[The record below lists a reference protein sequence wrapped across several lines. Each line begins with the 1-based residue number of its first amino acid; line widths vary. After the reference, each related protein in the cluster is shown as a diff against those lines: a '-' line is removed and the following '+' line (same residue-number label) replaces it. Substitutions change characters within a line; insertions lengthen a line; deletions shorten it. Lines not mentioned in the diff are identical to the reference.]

1 MISVR
6 PEDRNVLRF
15 LWFDPN
21 DPEKIVIFRQ
31 TRVTFGLNASPFIL
45 TATIRNH
52 LEKFVSKK
60 RETVEV
66 IEDSLYV
73 DDLCGGEFDD
83 EGTLVL

>member
-1 MISVR
+1 M
-6 PEDRNVLRF
+6 
-15 LWFDPN
+15 
-21 DPEKIVIFRQ
+21 
-31 TRVTFGLNASPFIL
+31 TFGLNASPFIL